1 MQIYDCHVHTDFSWD
16 AKSSFDEMCN
26 KALALGAKA
35 ITATDHDFPAGK
47 NLPDY
52 EHIRQCLAYAKK
64 KNEEMNGSLLVL
76 SGLEL
81 SDCFI
86 REESHVPFYEMKE
99 LDCILGSIHSSPIMR
114 KYFPD
119 SPKGYDLAK
128 LVDTASEDFLKKF
141 IEIYYTELLKMAEKA
156 DFDVL
161 AHITFPFR
169 YINGKANRGFDK
181 KEYYPLIDEILK
193 AVIKTGKAL
202 EVNTSGLAQKWQELM
217 PDRHILK
224 RYYDFGGRLVTTGSD
239 AHVAKN
245 LCVGIPEA
253 QKVLKEIGFTHGTYF
268 VKRKPVSYK
277 FD

>member
-1 MQIYDCHVHTDFSWD
+1 MQIYDCHVHTDFSFD
-16 AKSSFDEMCN
+16 AKSSLDEICGQ
-26 KALALGAKA
+26 ALSLGAKA
-35 ITATDHDFPAGK
+35 ITVTDHDFPAGK

-52 EHIRQCLAYAKK
+52 EHIKQSAEYAKR
-64 KNEEMNGSLLVL
+64 KNEELGGKLMVL
-76 SGLEL
+76 SGIEL
-81 SDCFI
+81 SDCFT
-86 REESHVPFYEMKE
+86 REESQEPFYKIKDI
-99 LDCILGSIHSSPIMR
+99 DCILGSIHSTPVTN

-119 SPKGYDLAK
+119 KPYGKDLDSA
-128 LVDTASEDFLKKF
+128 VNTASDSYLKKF
-141 IEIYYTELLKMAEKA
+141 IEVYYTELIKQAEKA

-181 KEYYPLIDEILK
+181 KEYYPIIDEVLK
-193 AVIKTGKAL
+193 AIIKRGIAL

-217 PDRHILK
+217 PDRDILK
-224 RYYDFGGRLVTTGSD
+224 RYYEFGGRLVTTGSD

-245 LCVGIPEA
+245 LCVGIYEA

-268 VKRKPVSYK
+268 VKREPVSYK